1 MADIFSSKGAGL
13 FQQRSPIDFFQ
24 ARKDGGSDDVSAKLI
39 ATLKK
44 AGASN
49 IDALEKKRAENK
61 ETQLQL
67 ESLKR
72 QSDPSE
78 ARKARAQEKIDQ
90 IKKQLEALRMLAN
103 IDPEAAAR
111 QAARLSRELASAVRE
126 YASAGG
132 DTGALTGASGSTA
145 SPGAQSSAGSE
156 AASGDAAPAST
167 NALAGQS
174 GSASDTATGQSA
186 SEKPEASATGTSATA
201 EQHGAAPAESEASA
215 ATSDETSRDSDGVE
229 DTHPDRERAEAFQ
242 QLFAER
248 EGQDAEGRGER
259 EFVDEIKKLKR
270 ELERLIEG
278 GSDEAQNHAE
288 ERELEKGLHALKDVD
303 HALVAMSSP
312 ISASLG
318 AINIIA

>member
-1 MADIFSSKGAGL
+1 MADIFSTKGTGL
-13 FQQRSPIDFFQ
+13 FQQRSPADFLQ
-24 ARKDGGSDDVSAKLI
+24 ARKDGKSDDVSAKLI

-44 AGASN
+44 AGVSN
-49 IDALEKKRAENK
+49 VDALEEKRAENK

-78 ARKARAQEKIDQ
+78 VRKARAQQKIDQ

-132 DTGALTGASGSTA
+132 DTGALTGTNG
-145 SPGAQSSAGSE
+145 
-156 AASGDAAPAST
+156 PAST
-167 NALAGQS
+167 GAQATGNAET
-174 GSASDTATGQSA
+174 ASDKST
-186 SEKPEASATGTSATA
+186 
-201 EQHGAAPAESEASA
+201 A
-215 ATSDETSRDSDGVE
+215 ATSDAATGGAPGQSNSGKPEAATTGKPTPQDQQGATPGSSETATATPNETAENKDEVA

-242 QLFAER
+242 EVFAER
-248 EGQDAEGRGER
+248 EGRDAEGRGER

-278 GSDEAQNHAE
+278 GSDKTQNHAE